1 MRHRKRGRHL
11 SRTKSHRAALRRNLA
26 NSLFVSGRIVTTIA
40 KAKEVRSF
48 VEKIITLSKKG
59 IAVRDSNKAAYVHN
73 FRNVFSKLQDID
85 AVKKLFGEGKWRES
99 GGIAN
104 QYIDRNGGYTRILR
118 LSGSRLGVVSGSA
131 VGKISELKYKIFDV
145 ERKIRMIGNRL
156 GDNSQMVIFELVEGT
171 SDLVSSDTKEIQPAV
186 NKESE
191 KEEKTG

>member
-26 NSLFVSGRIVTTIA
+26 NSMFVSGRIVTTIA

-48 VEKIITLSKKG
+48 VEKIITLAKKG
-59 IAVRDSNKAAYVHN
+59 IAVRDSNKATYVHN
-73 FRNVFSKLQDID
+73 LRIIFSKLQNID
-85 AVKKLFGEGKWRES
+85 VVKKLFGEGKWRES

-118 LSGSRLGVVSGSA
+118 LSGSRLGVVSGSSI
-131 VGKISELKYKIFDV
+131 GKIPELKYKIFDV

-171 SDLVSSDTKEIQPAV
+171 SDLVSDMKEIQPVVLV

-191 KEEKTG
+191 